1 MLILYYQIFQKQFHD
16 LPCNTVL
23 SKPGV
28 QSGRGH
34 RDDEAKIGSDF
45 SQCFGHKI
53 GPRARNDTKL
63 GSLERKFRGG
73 SF

>member
-1 MLILYYQIFQKQFHD
+1 M
-16 LPCNTVL
+16 
-23 SKPGV
+23 

-45 SQCFGHKI
+45 FQCFGHKI
-53 GPRARNDTKL
+53 GPRARNDMKNS
-63 GSLERKFRGG
+63 SLDRKFRGG